1 LLLDLARA
9 LPAALV
15 AVVLPGYSWAVFLR
29 PTGDLA
35 ERLAYST
42 VLSMASVPVIALL
55 LARVAGTGVT
65 LWMAIVSVV
74 LVFATG
80 LLAVRL
86 KGAASGPTGP
96 IGPRPPV
103 IRDARVLALIA
114 VAFVLALVAMAQ
126 RRPSGP
132 LLALIAVTLV
142 VAGALAATRQRP
154 GERQDGQQPAAPG
167 HPDGER
173 DQDRRPGAAESAGFL
188 PAALRLPALAIVL
201 CLTAFRAYYAVIRY
215 DWPSIRGSDMF
226 SHAVMAEQML
236 AHGSYRSYL
245 IYPPGFSTLTA
256 VVCRISGLTPLA
268 LFPVLAPTLLLVI
281 TLGAYALATRLWGW
295 ECGVAAAALSG
306 VVLIGA
312 YAGFAEGRYPDLVSA
327 YFLITMA
334 VCALLTVY
342 ESPSL
347 RSGALLAV
355 VGPSAVLYHSVAT
368 LYLAVVLAVVTVT
381 ALPYLLWRRR
391 RTDARVLF
399 LGLAGVAVLS
409 GCYALVTYGLP
420 RALGGK
426 GSATS
431 TAVSI
436 VLGSQ
441 TAPGPEHILT
451 ELSPPIIWLGAFGVA
466 IMLAGLRYLKS
477 APQVLAALTM
487 LLWTAIMYAGSRTA
501 VDGFPQRFE
510 RDVGAPLS
518 VIGAL
523 GLTVIL
529 ASLLSW
535 RARARTQG
543 PPGLLLAAAAAV
555 AVVAVLVVQTVTN
568 LRADSQPARD
578 VVSRPVAA
586 AGAWLARHNNG
597 TGTIISTP
605 YLNHGITNRAALALG
620 GYAGL
625 QSYQPFRIAHP
636 RSLPPAGRK
645 PLLDSEQVLLHPA
658 SCASGAILASQDVQY
673 VMLYKVGDGADL
685 PAFRADRAR
694 YRVVYD
700 NSSVIIYRPAHTRCG
715 G

>member
-1 LLLDLARA
+1 LLLDVARA

-15 AVVLPGYSWAVFLR
+15 AVVLPGYFWAVFLR
-29 PTGDLA
+29 PTGDIA

-55 LARVAGTGVT
+55 LARIAGTGVT
-65 LWMAIVSVV
+65 LWIAIVSVL
-74 LVFATG
+74 LVFGSGA
-80 LLAVRL
+80 LAVAL
-86 KGAASGPTGP
+86 KGAAPGTADP
-96 IGPRPPV
+96 ILPRPV

-114 VAFVLALVAMAQ
+114 VALVLALLAMAL
-126 RRPSGP
+126 RRPPIP
-132 LLALIAVTLV
+132 LLALIAAALL
-142 VAGALAATRQRP
+142 VAGALAVVLARP
-154 GERQDGQQPAAPG
+154 DAEPADPARAEPG
-167 HPDGER
+167 
-173 DQDRRPGAAESAGFL
+173 GFL
-188 PAALRLPALAIVL
+188 PTRLRLPALVVVL
-201 CLTAFRAYYAVIRY
+201 GITAFRAYFAVIRY

-236 AHGSYRSYL
+236 AHGSYSTYL

-256 VVCRISGLTPLA
+256 VVCRLCGLTPLA
-268 LFPVLAPTLLLVI
+268 LFPVLAPTLLLVT

-334 VCALLTVY
+334 VAALITLY
-342 ESPSL
+342 QSPSL
-347 RSGALLAV
+347 RSGVLLAV
-355 VGPSAVLYHSVAT
+355 VGPSAVFYHSVAT
-368 LYLAVVLAVVTVT
+368 LYLAVILAVVTVT
-381 ALPYLLWRRR
+381 ALPYLLWKRRR
-391 RTDARVLF
+391 DARVLF
-399 LGLAGVAVLS
+399 AGLASVAVLS
-409 GCYALVTYGLP
+409 ACYALITYGLP
-420 RALGGK
+420 KALGGK
-426 GSATS
+426 GGATS

-441 TAPGPEHILT
+441 TPLSPVHILS
-451 ELSPPIIWLGAFGVA
+451 ELSPPIIWLGALGVA
-466 IMLAGLRYLKS
+466 MLLAGIRYLKTP
-477 APQVLAALTM
+477 PQVLAALTM

-529 ASLLSW
+529 ASLLRL
-535 RARARTQG
+535 RARDRAQ
-543 PPGLLLAAAAAV
+543 PGTTELLVAAVAAVAAVTAVVIAAAV
-555 AVVAVLVVQTVTN
+555 AN
-568 LRADSQPARD
+568 LQNDTGPVRD

-586 AGAWLARHNNG
+586 AGAWLARHNDG
-597 TGTIISTP
+597 SGTIISTP
-605 YLNHGITNRAALALG
+605 YMNHGITNRAVLAMG

-645 PLLDSEQVLLHPA
+645 PLLDSEEVLLHPA
-658 SCASGAILASQDVQY
+658 TCAAAAVLVSQDVRY
-673 VMLYKVGDGADL
+673 VVLYKIGSGADL
-685 PAFRADRAR
+685 AAFQADHAR
-694 YRVVYD
+694 YRRVFE
-700 NSSVIIYRPAHTRCG
+700 NTSVIIYRPARSRCAQ
-715 G
+715 